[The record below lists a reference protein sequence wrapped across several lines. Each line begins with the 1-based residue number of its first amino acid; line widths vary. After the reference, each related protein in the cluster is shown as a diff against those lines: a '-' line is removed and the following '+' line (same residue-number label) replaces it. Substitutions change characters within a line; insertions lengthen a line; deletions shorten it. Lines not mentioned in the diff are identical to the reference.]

1 MTLFTLLTL
10 ASLLTACN
18 GPDDPKPEDTA
29 MDCSEPGVI
38 CNYAGNGMAGLGAEG
53 AKATETFFY
62 LPQDLT
68 FGPDGNAYVL
78 DWNNHRVR
86 QILTA
91 DQTIHTVAGTGEIG
105 DGPEGP
111 ANLVKFNHPTNVVF
125 HPDGRMFIAAWHNSR
140 VEAVDLDTGM
150 LTFVCGDGTRSFSGD
165 GGACLIAK
173 LDLPSSIAFDSA
185 ANLYI
190 SDMANQ
196 RIRRMTPDGII
207 ASWGFTGE
215 AGLSGNG
222 GPVSQAQ
229 MHATVGQEADPAA
242 RMIIH
247 DDLLYLA
254 DTDNH
259 QIRIIDIASGI
270 VDAFAGT
277 GTAGTGGDGGAA
289 TAAQL
294 RGPRDVAMGPDGEIY
309 IADTDNHCVRV
320 VGTDGAMETF
330 AGQCGVPGYE
340 GDQGLAADALLQ
352 RPFGVEVGPDGTVY
366 IADTYNNVLRMV
378 HR

>member
-140 VEAVDLDTGM
+140 VEAVDPDTGM

-259 QIRIIDIASGI
+259 
-270 VDAFAGT
+270 
-277 GTAGTGGDGGAA
+277 
-289 TAAQL
+289 
-294 RGPRDVAMGPDGEIY
+294 
-309 IADTDNHCVRV
+309 CVRV